1 MAIRKINAEHKTFKT
16 MLNNQLALSAPKN
29 YKVID
34 QFFAAQVACNE
45 SEETLKALF
54 PYRFRMSRY
63 ISLEF
68 FRKHFRVVDPEVLMK
83 EEPNKHYDPFIE
95 REDTVLSVDE

>member
-1 MAIRKINAEHKTFKT
+1 

-29 YKVID
+29 YEAID

-45 SEETLKALF
+45 SKETLKALR
-54 PYRFRMSRY
+54 PHRFRMSRY

-83 EEPNKHYDPFIE
+83 EEPLKHYDPFIE

>member
-1 MAIRKINAEHKTFKT
+1 
-16 MLNNQLALSAPKN
+16 MLKLNPAQSAQNN
-29 YKVID
+29 YEVID

-63 ISLEF
+63 ISLDF
-68 FRKHFRVVDPEVLMK
+68 FREHFRVVDPEVLMK